1 MNHMVNWYLNEEKKR
16 KEQQEKNEILLLNR
30 RLNQILG
37 EIKHQIDV
45 EKYKEQ
51 TKKIE
56 RKLVQSTIWDLCYL
70 NNLENKEIVVEQ
82 GLLITYILSHETLA
96 NSRHLQDEVERA
108 MRQLGN
114 IDWGLYGEY
123 NRRRR
128 NYENR

>member
-16 KEQQEKNEILLLNR
+16 KDQQEKNEIFLLNR

-96 NSRHLQDEVERA
+96 NSRHLKDEVERA

-123 NRRRR
+123 NRRRK

>member
-16 KEQQEKNEILLLNR
+16 KEQQEKNEIFLLNR
-30 RLNQILG
+30 RLNQVLG
-37 EIKHQIDV
+37 GIKHQIDV
-45 EKYKEQ
+45 EKYQER

-56 RKLVQSTIWDLCYL
+56 QKLVQSTIWDLGYL

-123 NRRRR
+123 NRRRKQ
-128 NYENR
+128 YENC

>member
-1 MNHMVNWYLNEEKKR
+1 MVNWYLNEEKKR
-16 KEQQEKNEILLLNR
+16 KDQQEKNEIFLLNR

-96 NSRHLQDEVERA
+96 NSRHLKDEVERA

-123 NRRRR
+123 NRRRK

>member
-16 KEQQEKNEILLLNR
+16 KDQQEKNEIFLLNR

-96 NSRHLQDEVERA
+96 NSRHLKDEVERA

>member
-1 MNHMVNWYLNEEKKR
+1 MNHMVNWYHNEEKKR
-16 KEQQEKNEILLLNR
+16 KDQQEKNEIFLLNR
-30 RLNQILG
+30 RLNEILG

-51 TKKIE
+51 TEKIE
-56 RKLVQSTIWDLCYL
+56 QKLVQSTIWELCYL

-82 GLLITYILSHETLA
+82 GLLIMLIATNETLSNA
-96 NSRHLQDEVERA
+96 RSIKDEVERA

-114 IDWGLYGEY
+114 IDWELYGEY

-128 NYENR
+128 EYENR